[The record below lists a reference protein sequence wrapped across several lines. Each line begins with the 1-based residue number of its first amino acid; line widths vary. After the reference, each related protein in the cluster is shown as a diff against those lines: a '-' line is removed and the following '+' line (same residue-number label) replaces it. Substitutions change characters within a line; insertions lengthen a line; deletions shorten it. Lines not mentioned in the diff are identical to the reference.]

1 MSAKPKRFKVEHRY
15 FKRMRGGFE
24 DCIRYSQAK
33 EIEYSKKDNYAIIE
47 IPPVG
52 NPLMQKEG
60 LELYIR
66 RWESFGF
73 KLTKI

>member
-1 MSAKPKRFKVEHRY
+1 MKSHKYKIEHGDFR
-15 FKRMRGGFE
+15 KMKGGFD
-24 DCIRYSQAK
+24 DCVRYCQAK
-33 EIEYSKKDNYAIIE
+33 EIEYSKEDAYAIIE

-52 NPLMQKEG
+52 NPSMRKEG
-60 LELYIR
+60 LKLYIK